1 MQDDVIPGHRQYL
14 PRVSRQEEEEDESHC
29 SKRGQATAGSLSFI
43 PQCKT
48 ITKGPWQWSDQ
59 ELYFTD
65 LVICT

>member
-43 PQCKT
+43 PQYKT
-48 ITKGPWQWSDQ
+48 ITKAHGNGQTKNYILQ
-59 ELYFTD
+59 
-65 LVICT
+65 I